1 MNVLSKGG
9 MPLSEK
15 RKQLLNIA
23 EQLFYDYGF
32 HGVGLKQIIK
42 EANVAT
48 MTLYNHFSSKDRL
61 VEESIKNRAERYWSY
76 LNASPDKHAES
87 PFITLVLQHGK
98 FLRDV
103 SPQGCMFL
111 RAVEVYSGTNNN
123 ITHIAREHKIKVLQY
138 IEQLAISN
146 EINDYKNFA
155 NQFMLIIEGATSMTQ
170 ITNSTQATAHAITMT
185 NMLLNNSN

>member
-1 MNVLSKGG
+1 M
-9 MPLSEK
+9 SEK
-15 RKQLLNIA
+15 RKQLLNVA

-76 LNASPDKHAES
+76 LNASLEKLTES
-87 PFITLVLQHGK
+87 PFISIVQQHGK

-111 RAVEVYSGTNNN
+111 RAVEVYSGTDNN
-123 ITHIAREHKIKVLQY
+123 ITQIARDHKMKVLHFF
-138 IEQLAISN
+138 EELAISN

-155 NQFMLIIEGATSMTQ
+155 YQFMLIIEGATSMTQ
-170 ITNSTQATAHAITMT
+170 VTNSTQATDHAITMT
-185 NMLLNNSN
+185 NMLLNQY